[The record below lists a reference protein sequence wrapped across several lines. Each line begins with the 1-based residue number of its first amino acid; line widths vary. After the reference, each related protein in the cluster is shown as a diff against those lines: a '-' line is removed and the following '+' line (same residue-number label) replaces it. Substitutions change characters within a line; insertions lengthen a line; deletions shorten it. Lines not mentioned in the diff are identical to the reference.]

1 MEREIAN
8 LSLHTLIRECSK
20 DPQEAR
26 KHYSY
31 FEMVNRSR
39 IHEVFAYKKFNDD
52 FIDNL
57 TVYNN
62 GEYLIGRIR
71 PCYDEFIAKL
81 IRHIPNRN
89 FKMIRYYGIYAAK
102 NHKY

>member
-81 IRHIPNRN
+81 
-89 FKMIRYYGIYAAK
+89 MIIK
-102 NHKY
+102 NKQNNGKI